1 MAKSIVVIGG
11 GIVGSSTAYYL
22 SKHSGYTPGKDK
34 ITILESTSV
43 ASAASGKSGGFLA
56 EDWHGPDTASL
67 AELSFSLHKEL
78 ADTYDGVNNW
88 EYRPVNALS
97 LLGQVGPKKGKLDES
112 KKKGAHWL
120 NDNIVDKCTVMG
132 TPPST
137 AQVTPEALVKTL
149 AEHSKADIVIA
160 SPVKIS
166 RDNDGK
172 ISSVRAETREGDN
185 IEISATDIV
194 LTAGPWTGRVAE
206 KLLTP
211 AEAKKCRVDG
221 QRAHSII
228 VRPSQGRELSNHCL
242 FTMVKERSTT
252 HEPEIYC
259 RPKGTAYICGAG
271 DSVALPDDASQVVPS
286 KSAIAELKA
295 QSALISDYFN
305 ETMSVEKEQAC
316 YLPISSSHSPI
327 IGKVSEGIY
336 IGAGHSVWG
345 ITNGPGTDNDLN
357 EDNPETLIAPGILEG
372 RALSIDED
380 TLEPLTEG
388 RHGLLYRCQRKI
400 DDNIGGIQGWIALKA
415 INVFI
420 NKKRLPHDALRESFI
435 LARTHHPNIISLL
448 NAYESDR
455 IYVLALPLQPLP
467 LSMILSYPDF
477 VPSFSPFS
485 HIARS
490 IIYQLLLAIEYL
502 HSDEVGI
509 AHRDVNPSNV
519 AVDGNGCVKLLDFGV
534 AFEYGCGMEDEHPNG
549 GMYFELATGAYRA
562 PELLFGSR
570 AYDARSTDLW
580 SLGVTLSTF
589 FSHLTSY
596 NCSTSPRTNSTSSI
610 SSSIS
615 TSSQGGLAVFPQSTE
630 SIAVVTQDTIRC
642 ITW

>member
-228 VRPSQGRELSNHCL
+228 VSQGRELSNHCL

-345 ITNGPGTDNDLN
+345 ITNGPGTGKVLS
-357 EDNPETLIAPGILEG
+357 EVILDG
-372 RALSIDED
+372 
-380 TLEPLTEG
+380 
-388 RHGLLYRCQRKI
+388 
-400 DDNIGGIQGWIALKA
+400 KA
-415 INVFI
+415 ISCDI
-420 NKKRLPHDALRESFI
+420 
-435 LARTHHPNIISLL
+435 
-448 NAYESDR
+448 
-455 IYVLALPLQPLP
+455 
-467 LSMILSYPDF
+467 
-477 VPSFSPFS
+477 
-485 HIARS
+485 
-490 IIYQLLLAIEYL
+490 
-502 HSDEVGI
+502 
-509 AHRDVNPSNV
+509 
-519 AVDGNGCVKLLDFGV
+519 
-534 AFEYGCGMEDEHPNG
+534 
-549 GMYFELATGAYRA
+549 
-562 PELLFGSR
+562 
-570 AYDARSTDLW
+570 
-580 SLGVTLSTF
+580 
-589 FSHLTSY
+589 SHLK
-596 NCSTSPRTNSTSSI
+596 PR
-610 SSSIS
+610 
-615 TSSQGGLAVFPQSTE
+615 
-630 SIAVVTQDTIRC
+630 
-642 ITW
+642 

>member
-194 LTAGPWTGRVAE
+194 LTGG
-206 KLLTP
+206 
-211 AEAKKCRVDG
+211 
-221 QRAHSII
+221 
-228 VRPSQGRELSNHCL
+228 
-242 FTMVKERSTT
+242 
-252 HEPEIYC
+252 YC
-259 RPKGTAYICGAG
+259 
-271 DSVALPDDASQVVPS
+271 S
-286 KSAIAELKA
+286 
-295 QSALISDYFN
+295 
-305 ETMSVEKEQAC
+305 
-316 YLPISSSHSPI
+316 
-327 IGKVSEGIY
+327 
-336 IGAGHSVWG
+336 
-345 ITNGPGTDNDLN
+345 
-357 EDNPETLIAPGILEG
+357 
-372 RALSIDED
+372 
-380 TLEPLTEG
+380 
-388 RHGLLYRCQRKI
+388 
-400 DDNIGGIQGWIALKA
+400 
-415 INVFI
+415 
-420 NKKRLPHDALRESFI
+420 
-435 LARTHHPNIISLL
+435 
-448 NAYESDR
+448 
-455 IYVLALPLQPLP
+455 
-467 LSMILSYPDF
+467 
-477 VPSFSPFS
+477 
-485 HIARS
+485 
-490 IIYQLLLAIEYL
+490 
-502 HSDEVGI
+502 
-509 AHRDVNPSNV
+509 
-519 AVDGNGCVKLLDFGV
+519 
-534 AFEYGCGMEDEHPNG
+534 
-549 GMYFELATGAYRA
+549 
-562 PELLFGSR
+562 GSR
-570 AYDARSTDLW
+570 HFLTTPSW
-580 SLGVTLSTF
+580 SLDGKSSGKIT
-589 FSHLTSY
+589 HTSR
-596 NCSTSPRTNSTSSI
+596 SQEMSS
-610 SSSIS
+610 
-615 TSSQGGLAVFPQSTE
+615 
-630 SIAVVTQDTIRC
+630 
-642 ITW
+642 

>member
-1 MAKSIVVIGG
+1 M
-11 GIVGSSTAYYL
+11 
-22 SKHSGYTPGKDK
+22 
-34 ITILESTSV
+34 
-43 ASAASGKSGGFLA
+43 
-56 EDWHGPDTASL
+56 
-67 AELSFSLHKEL
+67 
-78 ADTYDGVNNW
+78 
-88 EYRPVNALS
+88 
-97 LLGQVGPKKGKLDES
+97 
-112 KKKGAHWL
+112 
-120 NDNIVDKCTVMG
+120 NIV
-132 TPPST
+132 S
-137 AQVTPEALVKTL
+137 
-149 AEHSKADIVIA
+149 
-160 SPVKIS
+160 
-166 RDNDGK
+166 
-172 ISSVRAETREGDN
+172 
-185 IEISATDIV
+185 
-194 LTAGPWTGRVAE
+194 
-206 KLLTP
+206 
-211 AEAKKCRVDG
+211 
-221 QRAHSII
+221 
-228 VRPSQGRELSNHCL
+228 
-242 FTMVKERSTT
+242 
-252 HEPEIYC
+252 
-259 RPKGTAYICGAG
+259 
-271 DSVALPDDASQVVPS
+271 
-286 KSAIAELKA
+286 
-295 QSALISDYFN
+295 
-305 ETMSVEKEQAC
+305 
-316 YLPISSSHSPI
+316 
-327 IGKVSEGIY
+327 
-336 IGAGHSVWG
+336 
-345 ITNGPGTDNDLN
+345 DNDLN

-615 TSSQGGLAVFPQSTE
+615 TSSQGGLVRLDAPITLPGLPDMSTRRQSFHKVQNQSRWSRKTLFDASHGEIGLASSILSVRGPITDDSWPEYAQLPDYNKISFKSTTPKHLSEYLPYLPEVPDPLPETFNHQPNYKPIATAYDLIERLLQYSPSRRLSATDAINHPWIKDFPILIPADTHASVTRSTHTYTE
-630 SIAVVTQDTIRC
+630 LFDGRTLPMWLSHWLKAGERRMLGTQ
-642 ITW
+642 